1 MKRKFVLA
9 AMFFACFF
17 WFDFTAFAQTQDYYA
32 EQYEASGAGELK
44 EYLGD
49 ETEDFLESIGCD
61 EITPD
66 GMLGLSAESVFNAM
80 IGLFR
85 ENYKEPLKG
94 ALTAS
99 GAVMLISVCSSFFP
113 NDEKSKTALNMI
125 CGSFLIIS
133 VFASALPSVK
143 AAASAMKLCAGF
155 EKILIPVLAGILT
168 ASGSPASAASIQG
181 VAFAA
186 AQCIEALAE
195 NFAVPMACVSGVLG
209 AVGAML
215 PTVRLSAAGELIRK
229 TSTTVIGSAAAMFSG
244 LLAIKSVIASS
255 ADGLAA
261 KGIKLAAGTFIPVVG
276 SALGEAY
283 STISGSLM
291 LLKNT
296 VGIYAILA
304 FAAMCLPSVV
314 NLALWILALRAA
326 ATLSDL
332 LGNSQSSEIL
342 RNIGYMFSTINTML
356 VFSAAVLIITSA
368 ITVSMKTGG

>member
-1 MKRKFVLA
+1 MKRKVILTAIIFIC
-9 AMFFACFF
+9 FFAA
-17 WFDFTAFAQTQDYYA
+17 DLTAFAQTEDYYK
-32 EQYEASGAGELK
+32 EQYEVSGAQALK
-44 EYLGD
+44 EYLGE
-49 ETEDFLESIGCD
+49 ETEDFLESIGCGD
-61 EITPD
+61 ISPD
-66 GMLGLSAESVFNAM
+66 AMLGFSAKSVFEALT
-80 IGLFR
+80 GLFR

-113 NDEKSKTALNMI
+113 DDEKSKTVLNMV

-155 EKILIPVLAGILT
+155 EKMLIPVLAGILT
-168 ASGSPASAASIQG
+168 ASGNPASAASMQG

-186 AQCIEALAE
+186 AQCIESLAE
-195 NFAVPMACVSGVLG
+195 NFAVPMACISGILG
-209 AVGAML
+209 ATGAMF

-229 TSTTVIGSAAAMFSG
+229 TSTTVVGSAAAMFSG
-244 LLAIKSVIASS
+244 ILAVKNVIATS

-261 KGIKLAAGTFIPVVG
+261 KGIRFAAGTFIPVVG
-276 SALGEAY
+276 GALGEAY
-283 STISGSLM
+283 STISGSLI

-304 FAAMCLPSVV
+304 FAAMCLPSVI

-326 ATLSDL
+326 STLSDL
-332 LGNSQSSEIL
+332 LGNSQCSEIL
-342 RNIGYMFSTINTML
+342 KNISYMFSTANSML
-356 VFSAAVLIITSA
+356 IFSAAVLIITCA
-368 ITVSMKTGG
+368 LTVSMKTGV

>member
-1 MKRKFVLA
+1 MKRKIIFTVAFLI
-9 AMFFACFF
+9 CFLLL
-17 WFDFTAFAQTQDYYA
+17 DVKAFAQTQDYYK
-32 EQYEASGAGELK
+32 EQYEASGAQELK
-44 EYLGD
+44 EYLSED
-49 ETEDFLESIGCD
+49 TQDFLEAIGCG

-66 GMLGLSAESVFNAM
+66 GVLSLSPESVVNALT
-80 IGLFR
+80 GLFR
-85 ENYKEPLKG
+85 EGYKEPLKG

-113 NDEKSKTALNMI
+113 NDEKSKAALNMI

-133 VFASALPSVK
+133 VFVSAIPSVN

-168 ASGSPASAASIQG
+168 ASGNPASAASLQG

-195 NFAVPMACVSGVLG
+195 NFAVPMACIAGMLG
-209 AVGAML
+209 SVGAIL
-215 PTVRLSAAGELIRK
+215 PTLRLSAAGELIRK
-229 TSTTVIGSAAAMFSG
+229 TCATVTGSAAAMFSG
-244 LLAIKSVIASS
+244 LLAIKGILASS

-261 KGIKLAAGTFIPVVG
+261 KGIKLAVGTFIPVVG
-276 SALGEAY
+276 GALGEAY
-283 STISGSLM
+283 STLSGSLS

-296 VGIYAILA
+296 VGVYAILV
-304 FAAMCLPSVV
+304 FAAICLPCVI
-314 NLALWILALRAA
+314 NLLLWIFSLRAA

-332 LGNSQSSEIL
+332 LGNAQCSEIL
-342 RNIGYMFSTINTML
+342 RNTVYIFSTINTML

-368 ITVSMKTGG
+368 LTVSMKTGV